1 MDFLTVILLQY
12 QNGIT
17 NTEPSYLMF
26 LTAIAVGLVGFY
38 MIIRFNVKDSPTFIP
53 GFVKLTN
60 DYRIILEQHFTY
72 YQKLS
77 PENKRKFEKRVH
89 LFINSK
95 IFIPRRF
102 KKVTTEMKTLI
113 AASAVQLT
121 FGFQALTMPHFKRIL
136 IYPDSYYSSI
146 RKTYHK
152 GEVNPAARLIVFSWR
167 GFLEGYEDTSDS
179 SNLGL
184 HEMAHVLKLENK
196 IFNNEVGFL
205 DPILYNK
212 WEMLA
217 MKHIARLRTEED
229 PLFRK
234 YAAENEYEFFAVAVE
249 NFFER
254 PILFQET
261 HPELYEVLKGLLN
274 QDPIA
279 MQQLAPDAAGD
290 YQS

>member
-1 MDFLTVILLQY
+1 MVLSEIFFLQY
-12 QNGIT
+12 QNALT
-17 NTEPSYLMF
+17 NTGPSNLMLF
-26 LTAIAVGLVGFY
+26 TAVAVGLVGFY
-38 MIIRFNVKDSPTFIP
+38 IIIRYNVKDSPIFIP
-53 GFVKLTN
+53 GLVKLTN
-60 DYRIILEQHFTY
+60 DYRMILEKKFTY
-72 YQKLS
+72 YQRLS
-77 PENKRKFEKRVH
+77 PENKRQFEKRVH

-102 KKVTTEMKTLI
+102 KKVTMEMKTMV

-121 FGFQALTMPHFKRIL
+121 FGFQALTMPHFTRIL

-152 GEVNPAARLIVFSWR
+152 GEVNPSARLIVFSWK
-167 GFLEGYEDTSDS
+167 GFLEGYEDNSDS

-184 HEMAHVLKLENK
+184 HEMAHALKLENK

-205 DPILYNK
+205 DPILYHK
-212 WEMLA
+212 WEVLA
-217 MKHIARLRTEED
+217 TKHVARLKTEED

-254 PILFQET
+254 PFLFQKI
-261 HPELYEVLKGLLN
+261 HPELFELLKGLLN

-279 MQQLAPDAAGD
+279 IQQLEPEEEG
-290 YQS
+290 QNS

>member
-1 MDFLTVILLQY
+1 MDFLKVSLLQY

-17 NTEPSYLMF
+17 NNEPSYLMF
-26 LTAIAVGLVGFY
+26 FTAVAVGLVGFY
-38 MIIRFNVKDSPTFIP
+38 VIIRFNVKDSPTFIP

-95 IFIPRRF
+95 TFIPRRF

-152 GEVNPAARLIVFSWR
+152 GEVNPAARLIVFSWK
-167 GFLEGYEDTSDS
+167 GFLEGYENTSDS

-205 DPILYNK
+205 DPILYSK

-217 MKHIARLRTEED
+217 VKHIARLRTEED
-229 PLFRK
+229 PLFRR

-254 PILFQET
+254 PLLFQEI

-279 MQQLAPDAAGD
+279 MQQLEPEAEGG
-290 YQS
+290 